1 VIQPLIVPGAASAG
15 GTLGEEQQQL
25 RLPDLWARRDE
36 PFGRL
41 AAIDIGSNSI
51 HMIVVAPQPSGAYR
65 VLGREREMVRLG
77 KTGLGE
83 GVLSETAIND
93 GLEALLRMT
102 TLARL
107 KGAERVVAVATSAV
121 REAANGKDFLG
132 RVKAHTGLDVQ
143 LLTGADEGRL
153 IYRAVREVVDLGPGG
168 ATIVDVGGGS
178 TEWMGV
184 QGGEMV
190 EVVSLPLGSLRC
202 AAYLKGD
209 PPAAGSISRLRES
222 IRSRLAVEVP
232 REPAAA
238 PDPADPAAPAAI
250 RLVAT
255 SGTALCCADLLDLF
269 GGRKESAT
277 GLREV
282 RAKELAQLVARLR
295 RMRRRE
301 LAELPPVG
309 GPRSDSLMAGAI
321 LLQEVV
327 GHAGVER
334 FLVSD
339 RALRD
344 GLVLAAL
351 GQPIPAALEPGDL
364 RRRQVLQLAEQAQ
377 SVLRHNLQTA
387 GLAVRLFDVTA
398 SLHSFGPRE
407 REWLEY
413 AALLHDIGYSVH
425 YRNHHKHTYYLI
437 ANAGLAGF
445 DPPEIEIIAHVARY
459 HRGSPPSAR
468 KQATFAA
475 LKPWQQKTVR
485 RLAVL
490 LRLAD
495 ALDRTHASRVKQV
508 FGAIGDDRVRI
519 EVESPYQVELE
530 LEAAREHR
538 RNFEKVFG
546 ARLSL
551 RQGLET
557 A

>member
-1 VIQPLIVPGAASAG
+1 MIQPLLAPAAALAGDGPPGGA
-15 GTLGEEQQQL
+15 LQL
-25 RLPDLWARRDE
+25 RLPHPEGPGDWAAHRDE

-51 HMIVVAPQPSGAYR
+51 HMIVVAPQTSGAYR

-83 GVLSETAIND
+83 GVLSEAAIGN
-93 GLEALLRMT
+93 GLEALIRIT

-107 KGAERVVAVATSAV
+107 KGADRVVAVATSAV
-121 REAANGKDFLG
+121 REAANGKDFLA
-132 RVKAHTGLDVQ
+132 RVKAHTGLEVQ
-143 LLTGADEGRL
+143 LLSGADEGRL
-153 IYRAVREVVDLGPGG
+153 IYRAVREVVDLGPG
-168 ATIVDVGGGS
+168 AAAVIDVGGGS
-178 TEWMGV
+178 TEWITV
-184 QGGEMV
+184 QAGELAG
-190 EVVSLPLGSLRC
+190 VVSLPLGSLRC
-202 AAYLKGD
+202 AAQLKGD
-209 PPAAGSISRLRES
+209 PPRPASIARLRAT
-222 IRSRLAVEVP
+222 IRARLAEELP
-232 REPAAA
+232 R
-238 PDPADPAAPAAI
+238 DPAAPPLA

-255 SGTALCCADLLDLF
+255 SGTALCCADLVDLF
-269 GGRKESAT
+269 GGRRETAT

-282 RAKELAQLVARLR
+282 RARDLAQLVTRLR
-295 RMRRRE
+295 KLTRRE
-301 LAELPPVG
+301 VAELPPVG

-321 LLQEVV
+321 LLQELVS
-327 GHAGVER
+327 HAGVER
-334 FLVSD
+334 FQVSD

-351 GQPIPAALEPGDL
+351 GQPIPAALQPGDL

-377 SVLRHNLQTA
+377 SVLRHALQTA
-387 GLAVRLFDVTA
+387 RLAVRLFDVTA
-398 SLHSFGPRE
+398 SLHSFGARE

-413 AALLHDIGYSVH
+413 AALLHDIGYSIH
-425 YRNHHKHTYYLI
+425 YRNHHKHASYLI

-445 DPPEIEIIAHVARY
+445 DPPEIEIIAQLARY
-459 HRGSPPSAR
+459 HRGSPPKSKHAD
-468 KQATFAA
+468 FAA

-495 ALDRTHASRVKQV
+495 ALDRTHASRVEEI

-519 EVESPYQVELE
+519 EVVSPYQVGLE

-538 RNFEKVFG
+538 RDFARVFG
-546 ARLSL
+546 ARLTL

>member
-1 VIQPLIVPGAASAG
+1 VIQPLLAPSGAPAG
-15 GTLGEEQQQL
+15 GPAIDPRQL
-25 RLPDLWARRDE
+25 RLPASPGFGMDRDE

-51 HMIVVAPQPSGAYR
+51 HMIVVAPQTSGAYR

-77 KTGLGE
+77 KTGLAG
-83 GVLSETAIND
+83 GRVLSEAAIAN
-93 GLEALLRMT
+93 GLEALIRIT

-107 KGAERVVAVATSAV
+107 KGADRVVAVATSAV
-121 REAANGKDFLG
+121 REAANGKDFLA
-132 RVKAHTGLDVQ
+132 RVKAHTGLEVQ
-143 LLTGADEGRL
+143 LLTGTDEGRL

-168 ATIVDVGGGS
+168 AAIIDVGGGS
-178 TEWMGV
+178 TEWITV
-184 QGGEMV
+184 QAGELAG
-190 EVVSLPLGSLRC
+190 VVSLPLGSLRC

-209 PPAAGSISRLRES
+209 PPRPASISRLRAA
-222 IRSRLAVEVP
+222 IRVRLAADLP
-232 REPAAA
+232 RDPAAA
-238 PDPADPAAPAAI
+238 PLA

-255 SGTALCCADLLDLF
+255 SGTALCCADLVDLF
-269 GGRKESAT
+269 GGRKEAAS

-282 RAKELAQLVARLR
+282 RVKDLAQLVARLR
-295 RMRRRE
+295 KLPRRE
-301 LAELPPVG
+301 VAELPPVG
-309 GPRSDSLMAGAI
+309 GPRSDSLMAGAV
-321 LLQEVV
+321 LLQELVS
-327 GHAGVER
+327 HAGVDR
-334 FLVSD
+334 FQVSD

-351 GQPIPAALEPGDL
+351 GQPIPAALQPGDL

-377 SVLRHNLQTA
+377 SVLRHSLQTA
-387 GLAVRLFDVTA
+387 RLAVRLFDVTA
-398 SLHSFGPRE
+398 SLHSFGARE

-425 YRNHHKHTYYLI
+425 YRNHHKHAYYLI

-459 HRGSPPSAR
+459 HRGSPPTGKHAG
-468 KQATFAA
+468 FAA

-495 ALDRTHASRVKQV
+495 ALDRTHASRVEEV
-508 FGAIGDDRVRI
+508 FGAIGDQRVRI
-519 EVESPYQVELE
+519 EVVSPYQVELE

-538 RNFEKVFG
+538 RDFERVFG
-546 ARLSL
+546 ARLTL